1 MNQSEEAVSN
11 LKAELAH
18 VERLRWWHTCLYLGA
33 NLVVLFTLWLSLFY
47 SLYRLPTTVSLLT
60 MTLSAIL
67 LWTGSMRVLAF
78 FQRYERTYFTKKE
91 TELITKYSRLMQDTN
106 VRAILVYYLLKK
118 YIYRHVSEDR
128 LWLPIVCEWVRKT
141 NSRPLSKEEVV
152 LVGKLYC
159 SLVRRYLLQQ
169 HLRES
174 RHFGVAIEIA
184 SWRDAVSR
192 SEPMIIEDRECLTE
206 LANAVALYGS
216 RFVAARLENILRVHS
231 IPSDWVWL
239 QAREVVERIRARTHA
254 ADQRRSDARELLR
267 SPWNMAR
274 SGMEL
279 VRPSEKDEGEG
290 FVQEIQQPSSA
301 SKCDKEVFPDDQHGE

>member
-47 SLYRLPTTVSLLT
+47 SLYRLPTTVFLLT

-67 LWTGSMRVLAF
+67 LWTGSMRLLAF
-78 FQRYERTYFTKKE
+78 FKRYERTYFTKKE

-106 VRAILVYYLLKK
+106 VRAILVNYLLKK
-118 YIYRHVSEDR
+118 YTYGHVSEDR

-141 NSRPLSKEEVV
+141 HSRPLSKEEVA

-159 SLVRRYLLQQ
+159 SLVRRYLVQQ

-174 RHFGVAIEIA
+174 RHFGVA
-184 SWRDAVSR
+184 SWLYAGSR
-192 SEPMIIEDRECLTE
+192 SEPMVIENRECLIE

-216 RFVAARLENILRVHS
+216 RFMAARLENILRVHS
-231 IPSDWVWL
+231 MPSDWVWL

-254 ADQRRSDARELLR
+254 ADQRRSDTRELLR
-267 SPWNMAR
+267 SPWNLAR

-279 VRPSEKDEGEG
+279 VRPSEKDEREG

-301 SKCDKEVFPDDQHGE
+301 SKCDKEVFPDDRHGE

>member
-47 SLYRLPTTVSLLT
+47 SLYRLLTTVFLLT

-67 LWTGSMRVLAF
+67 LWIGSMRLLAF
-78 FQRYERTYFTKKE
+78 FTRYERTYFTKKE

-106 VRAILVYYLLKK
+106 VRAILVNYLLKK
-118 YIYRHVSEDR
+118 YTYGHVSEDR

-141 NSRPLSKEEVV
+141 HSRPLSKEEVA

-159 SLVRRYLLQQ
+159 SLVRRYLVQQ

-174 RHFGVAIEIA
+174 RHFGVA
-184 SWRDAVSR
+184 SWLFAGSR
-192 SEPMIIEDRECLTE
+192 SELMVIEDRECLIE

-216 RFVAARLENILRVHS
+216 RFMAARLENILRVHS

-254 ADQRRSDARELLR
+254 ADQRRSDTRELLR
-267 SPWNMAR
+267 SPWNLAR

-279 VRPSEKDEGEG
+279 VRPSEKDEREG